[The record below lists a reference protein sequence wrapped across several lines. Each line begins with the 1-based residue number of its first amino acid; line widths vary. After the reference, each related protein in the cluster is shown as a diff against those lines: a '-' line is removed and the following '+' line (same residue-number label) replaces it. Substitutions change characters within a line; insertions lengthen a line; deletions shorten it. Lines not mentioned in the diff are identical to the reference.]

1 MEDIYK
7 SWESAELSMMKRDG
21 KITEFTRELI
31 LQPLKVHEIHKKG
44 LEDKTIFV
52 NSLQRFNRLFN
63 TAVKFQKLKI
73 KRRKIMRAVEE
84 EGYVSLNAYCKSTGD
99 SQFANMNGYI
109 LLFTQGA
116 KNEK

>member
-7 SWESAELSMMKRDG
+7 TWESAELSMIRRDG
-21 KITEFTRELI
+21 KITEFTRELM
-31 LQPLKVHEIHKKG
+31 LQPLRVHEIHKKG

-63 TAVKFQKLKI
+63 TALKMQKLKI
-73 KRRKIMRAVEE
+73 KRRKIMRAVKEE
-84 EGYVSLNAYCKSTGD
+84 NLTYINANCKSTGD
-99 SQFANMNGYI
+99 SKFTNMSGYI

>member
-7 SWESAELSMMKRDG
+7 TWERAELSMIRRDG
-21 KITEFTRELI
+21 KITEFTRELL

-44 LEDKTIFV
+44 LEEKTIFV
-52 NSLQRFNRLFN
+52 ENLQRFNRLFN
-63 TAVKFQKLKI
+63 TAINIQKLKI
-73 KRRKIMRAVEE
+73 KRRKIMRAVEQE
-84 EGYVSLNAYCKSTGD
+84 NLTHINANCKSNGD
-99 SQFANMNGYI
+99 SQFVNMQGYI